1 MLAVDGN
8 DIIKLGV
15 KEGPI
20 VGKALDFALGEIIE
34 GKLSNERESI
44 THCIKDFLMVYL
56 D

>member
-34 GKLSNERESI
+34 GKISNDREAI
-44 THCIKDFLMVYL
+44 IHCIKDFLMVYL